1 MSANIELVYLIKKLS
16 KKLSISSDYL
26 ALSSILSII
35 YKNNIKSLNNELKI
49 IYSLK
54 NNFDIVD
61 SLNKLIDINST
72 DLNLDLKSKYLAI
85 IKRAK

>member
-35 YKNNIKSLNNELKI
+35 YKNNFLRGKSP
-49 IYSLK
+49 
-54 NNFDIVD
+54 
-61 SLNKLIDINST
+61 KLHTST
-72 DLNLDLKSKYLAI
+72 E
-85 IKRAK
+85 